1 MGADMGRSMQEIL
14 IFNSFLE
21 NTSDSIVI
29 KEYFA
34 TERGEYTGGKIICAS
49 ATKARH
55 YGLNMDNIRGHTDF
69 DLMPREQAEKALQD
83 DLWVMKNRKPIEDLR
98 ETITHKN
105 GEIVKVS
112 VTKFPWILPGGEIV
126 GVMCI
131 ARNITIRE
139 RAKQQSHDL
148 IEFMKREVLKPLLP
162 IYHSDLKNS
171 KSGNEVRSA
180 ILRLIRKLKE
190 LKYSKS

>member
-1 MGADMGRSMQEIL
+1 MGRSMQEVL
-14 IFNSFLE
+14 IFDAFLK

-34 TERGEYTGGKIICAS
+34 TERGEFTGGKIICAS
-49 ATKARH
+49 STKARH
-55 YGLNMDNIRGHTDF
+55 YGLDMDTIRGYTDF

-83 DLWVMKNRKPIEDLR
+83 DLWVMKHRKPIEDQR

-105 GEIVKVS
+105 GDVVKVS
-112 VTKFPWILPGGEIV
+112 VTKFPWILPGGAIV

-139 RAKQQSHDL
+139 KAKQQTREL
-148 IEFMKREVLKPLLP
+148 MEFLMREVLKPLLP
-162 IYHSDLKNS
+162 IYQNDFKYTASGTVIKNII
-171 KSGNEVRSA
+171 VRVT
-180 ILRLIRKLKE
+180 RKLREAKG
-190 LKYSKS
+190 LKP

>member
-1 MGADMGRSMQEIL
+1 MGRSMQEVL
-14 IFNSFLE
+14 IFDAFMR

-34 TERGEYTGGKIICAS
+34 TERGGFTGGKIICAS
-49 ATKARH
+49 EAKAGH
-55 YGLNMDNIRGHTDF
+55 YGLNMDTIRGRTDF
-69 DLMPREQAEKALQD
+69 DLMPPEQAAKAFQD
-83 DLWVMKNRKPIEDLR
+83 DIWVMEHRKPIEDQR

-112 VTKFPWILPGGEIV
+112 VTKFPWILTGGEII

-139 RAKQQSHDL
+139 KAKQQARDL
-148 IEFMKREVLKPLLP
+148 IQFMMQEVLKPLLP
-162 IYHSDLKNS
+162 MYHN
-171 KSGNEVRSA
+171 
-180 ILRLIRKLKE
+180 E
-190 LKYSKS
+190 LKYSESGKVLKTVIFRVIRKLREGKSLKS

>member
-1 MGADMGRSMQEIL
+1 MGRSMQEVL
-14 IFNSFLE
+14 IFDAFMRH
-21 NTSDSIVI
+21 TSDSIVI

-34 TERGEYTGGKIICAS
+34 TERGGFTGGKIISAS

-55 YGLNMDNIRGHTDF
+55 YGLNMDTIRGRTDF
-69 DLMPREQAEKALQD
+69 DLMPREQAAKALQD
-83 DLWVMKNRKPIEDLR
+83 DLWVMEHRRPIEDIR

-105 GEIVKVS
+105 GEVVNIS

-139 RAKQQSHDL
+139 RARQQARDL
-148 IEFMKREVLKPLLP
+148 MRFMSREVLTPLLP
-162 IYHSDLKNS
+162 IYHNEPRHTAAGTVLRTIISRVIGKLREGKGLNS
-171 KSGNEVRSA
+171 
-180 ILRLIRKLKE
+180 
-190 LKYSKS
+190 

>member
-1 MGADMGRSMQEIL
+1 MGRSMQEVL
-14 IFNSFLE
+14 IFDAFLKH
-21 NTSDSIVI
+21 TSDSIVI

-34 TERGEYTGGKIICAS
+34 TERGEFTGGKIICAS

-55 YGLNMDNIRGHTDF
+55 YGLDMDTIRGYTDF

-83 DLWVMKNRKPIEDLR
+83 DLWVMKNRKPIEDQR

-105 GEIVKVS
+105 GEVVKVS
-112 VTKFPWILPGGEIV
+112 VTKFPWILPGGAIV

-139 RAKQQSHDL
+139 KAKQQAREL
-148 IEFMKREVLKPLLP
+148 VQFMLREVLNPLLP
-162 IYHSDLKNS
+162 IYHNDLKYT
-171 KSGNEVRSA
+171 KSGTVIKNIIFRVT
-180 ILRLIRKLKE
+180 RKLKE
-190 LKYSKS
+190 AKRI